1 MNIRTPLAKA
11 RGLGSAHSGT
21 EHWWLQRLT
30 AVALIPLAI
39 WMVYSALSVMLTDSN
54 GVVSWLQSPV
64 QALLLGAF
72 ILSGC
77 WHGKLGMQVI
87 VEDYVHNNAAR
98 TLLLVL
104 NTLGFAVLA
113 AMGIMATLKLH
124 LF

>member
-30 AVALIPLAI
+30 AIALIPLAI
-39 WMVYSALSVMLTDSN
+39 WIVYSALSVMLTDSN
-54 GVVSWLQSPV
+54 GVVFWLQSPV

-72 ILSGC
+72 ILAGC

-87 VEDYVHNNAAR
+87 VEDYVHNNAMR

-104 NTLGFAVLA
+104 NALGFAVLA